1 MNILIIEDEPGIY
14 NFLKEGLEEEGYA
27 IIVASNGI
35 KGVDKFSRSKPDLV
49 LLDWMLPGMQGIDV
63 CKEIRKYDNETPILF
78 LTAKDT
84 VKETIEGLRAGANDY
99 IKKPFSF
106 EELLE
111 RIKIHFRNKQEDE
124 ILTLGDISLNK
135 SSYQVFCKNRE
146 ISFTQREFALLEFLI
161 RNKNKICTR
170 DEIIDRVWGISFE
183 YDTGVI
189 DVFMNSLRKK
199 LDIGKESGL
208 IKTVRG
214 IGYIAND

>member
-1 MNILIIEDEPGIY
+1 MNILVIEDEPGIY
-14 NFLKEGLEEEGYA
+14 NFLKEGLEEEGYD
-27 IIVASNGI
+27 ITIASDGI
-35 KGVDKFSRSKPDLV
+35 KGVDQFRRSKPDLV
-49 LLDWMLPGMQGIDV
+49 LLDWMLPGMHGIDV
-63 CKEIRKYDNETPILF
+63 CKEIRKHDRDTPILF

-111 RIKIHFRNKQEDE
+111 RIKIHFRDKHEDE

-135 SSYQVFCKNRE
+135 SSYQVFNKNEE
-146 ISFTQREFALLEFLI
+146 ISLTQRELALLEFLI
-161 RNKNKICTR
+161 RNKGEICTR
-170 DEIIDRVWGISFE
+170 DEIIDKVWNINFE

-199 LDIGKESGL
+199 LNMDKENGY

-214 IGYIAND
+214 VGYIAND